1 MSYILRQL
9 RLLEMGMRYHFGSI
23 CISGVSQVTFHV
35 ANKVSKL
42 ETAGGYE
49 LFNEAYSWLA
59 VPTASSAGGGMG
71 SYDAIGFTAIRVNPE
86 CPGRP
91 PPVGWVGA
99 PP

>member
-9 RLLEMGMRYHFGSI
+9 RSLKLGMGYHLGSI
-23 CISGVSQVTFHV
+23 CISGVSQVTFHA

-42 ETAGGYE
+42 ATAGGYE
-49 LFNEAYSWLA
+49 FFNEAYSWLA
-59 VPTASSAGGGMG
+59 VPTASSAGGAIG
-71 SYDAIGFTAIRVNPE
+71 SYGAMGVTAIRVNPE

-91 PPVGWVGA
+91 PPVGWEGG